1 MYTFCIWMIGSGLFA
16 VFGALAWR
24 RKKAVRF
31 WNISQEIRVSNVQ
44 KYNRAVAKMWFVF
57 SGIFTGIGLPV
68 LAKNPA
74 WIAVTILGAMF
85 SVIALMVVYTVIEKK
100 YRIQ

>member
-24 RKKAVRF
+24 SKKAVRF

-44 KYNRAVAKMWFVF
+44 KYNRAVAKM
-57 SGIFTGIGLPV
+57 
-68 LAKNPA
+68 
-74 WIAVTILGAMF
+74 
-85 SVIALMVVYTVIEKK
+85 
-100 YRIQ
+100 